1 MSIATTDHVS
11 ANSNSDPLV
20 HSPVNTDVPARL
32 RELDDLGSM
41 RQAATNLAMKLA
53 WSVPSFTTD
62 WMTRKLHI
70 PLSLVGKILWDLKDD
85 KWLEVLGQDAP
96 LRYRFSI
103 TKEGRE
109 HARRLYEVCGYV
121 GPVPV
126 PLQDY
131 NEWIVKQHA
140 HHEVVSIDH
149 VLKATE
155 ELILPPAVKEIAA
168 LAVSSGRSLFIF
180 GPAGNGKSTLGRLLH
195 RVNCG
200 SCWIPHAIGI
210 DDQVIRVFD
219 PQVHNVVE
227 LPADAG
233 DEIDGRWIKIQ
244 RPLITAGGEM
254 TLDQLDMA
262 FNSANRY
269 YEAPS
274 HLKANCGTFFID
286 DFGRQRVDPHEL
298 LNRWIIPLEHNTDF
312 LTLNSGQKIEV
323 PFCMMLIVATNLSV
337 NDVADEAFLR
347 RMGYRL
353 QLGPP
358 HETNFR
364 LIIQACAKKYGLPAT
379 NEHIDHIVD
388 LYRSHNR
395 PWRASEPQELFAR
408 CIDLCRLRNIEPQ
421 VSPEIIDIAWR
432 GYFSDEQVGMHHA

>member
-1 MSIATTDHVS
+1 MSIAIPAKMTTQRDMDCE
-11 ANSNSDPLV
+11 A
-20 HSPVNTDVPARL
+20 HSPETPDFPVRL
-32 RELDDLGSM
+32 RDLDELGSM
-41 RQAATNLAMKLA
+41 RQSATNLAMKLA
-53 WSVPSFTTD
+53 YSVPSFSTD
-62 WMTRKLHI
+62 WMTQKLHL

-103 TKEGRE
+103 TGQGRE
-109 HARRLYEVCGYV
+109 HARRLFEVCGYV

-126 PLQDY
+126 QLQDY
-131 NEWIVKQHA
+131 TAWIERQHSNREA
-140 HHEVVSIDH
+140 ISIDH
-149 VLKATE
+149 VLKATDQ
-155 ELILPPAVKEIAA
+155 LILPPAVKEIAA

-195 RVNCG
+195 RVIRG

-219 PQVHNVVE
+219 PQVHKAVDLSE
-227 LPADAG
+227 KDK
-233 DEIDGRWIKIQ
+233 DESDGRWIKIH

-254 TLDQLDMA
+254 TMDQLDMS

-298 LNRWIIPLEHNTDF
+298 LNRWIIPLEHNTDYV
-312 LTLNSGQKIEV
+312 TLNSGQKIEV
-323 PFCMMLIVATNLSV
+323 PFCMMLIVATNLKV

-364 LIIQACAKKYGLPAT
+364 LIIQACADNYDLPVT
-379 NEHIDHIVD
+379 SEQIDHIVD
-388 LYRSHNR
+388 MYRSHNR

-408 CIDLCRLRNIEPQ
+408 CLDLCRLRNIESQ
-421 VSPEIIDIAWR
+421 INTEIIDVAWR
-432 GYFSDEQVGMHHA
+432 GYFSEEQTGMHLG